1 METLGGSSG
10 RTKYVTGNVT
20 LKAILGLCVCLCAC
34 VCLSLP
40 PTHQSWNEQPPH
52 HEVLLLYRLRYTEPY
67 DCSLKA
73 LKP

>member
-40 PTHQSWNEQPPH
+40 PTHQSWNEQSPTMKYCFSTGSDTLSH
-52 HEVLLLYRLRYTEPY
+52 TTVV
-67 DCSLKA
+67 
-73 LKP
+73 